1 MIAMMSKRNLISAVA
16 GLAVLSAAGVA
27 QAAAQGAKTSPGLSF
42 DGSVIHQE
50 AHIPASPQ
58 RVYETLLSTD
68 GFDKVVK
75 MGAAFRSGRLGAAP
89 TKISTAVGGEFT
101 LFGGFVTGRNMEL
114 VPNVRIVQA
123 WRENEW
129 SPGVYSIVRF
139 QLAAEAGGTKILFD
153 QAGFQ
158 ADAGPHL
165 TVGWQENYWKPM
177 AAVFN

>member
-1 MIAMMSKRNLISAVA
+1 MITMTSKRKLISAVA
-16 GLAVLSAAGVA
+16 GLALLSVLGFTPATA
-27 QAAAQGAKTSPGLSF
+27 QDAKTSPGLSF

-58 RVYETLLSTD
+58 RIYETLLSTND
-68 GFDKVVK
+68 FDKVVK
-75 MGAAFRSGRLGAAP
+75 MGAAYRSGRLGAVP

-101 LFGGFVTGRNMEL
+101 LFGGFVVGRNMEL

-129 SPGVYSIVRF
+129 TPGVYSIVRI
-139 QLAAEAGGTKILFD
+139 QLTPEVGGTKILFD

-177 AAVFN
+177 AAMFN